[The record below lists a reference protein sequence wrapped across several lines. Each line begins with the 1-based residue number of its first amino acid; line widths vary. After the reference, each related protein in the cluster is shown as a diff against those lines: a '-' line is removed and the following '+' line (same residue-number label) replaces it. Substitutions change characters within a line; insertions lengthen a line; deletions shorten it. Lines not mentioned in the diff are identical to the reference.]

1 MMRLHCQQQKTM
13 LFGGLL
19 LLFGL
24 SACNEPLVGLEP
36 MFDEISLEHPVAL
49 IAGPMLEN
57 GSEPVWFVVEQS
69 GRILRLTGQGKS
81 VQSRVFVDLRD
92 RVEDGPN
99 EAGLLGMAF
108 DPQFKTNKRVYLSY
122 TRHGSP
128 LVSVLSRFVSID
140 GGRVLDLNSEQV
152 LLQVPQPYGNHNGG
166 DVHFGPDGYLY
177 FGLGDGG
184 SSGDPKGN
192 GQSKHTLLG
201 SLLRLDVRGD
211 KGYQIPADNPFAGG
225 GGRPE
230 IYAYGLRN
238 PWRWSFDRTTGELW
252 LGDVG
257 QNTWEEVNVIT
268 RGGNYGWN
276 ILEGRYCYSGAADC
290 KRTGFI
296 NPVAEYSH
304 VVGCSITGGYVYRG
318 KKIPSLKGVYL
329 YGDYC
334 SGQILGLFATAKKG
348 GYRSRLIIN
357 TSQNIASF
365 GEGADGE
372 LYVVGLGGKIFK
384 IVKKL

>member
-1 MMRLHCQQQKTM
+1 MKRLNRQPQKTM

-19 LLFGL
+19 LLFSL
-24 SACNEPLVGLEP
+24 SACDKSLVGLEP
-36 MFDEISLEHPVAL
+36 MFGGVSLERPVAL
-49 IAGPMLEN
+49 IASPLLEN

-69 GRILRLTGQGKS
+69 GRILRLSGQGEF
-81 VQSRVFVDLRD
+81 VQSSVFVDLRD
-92 RVEDGPN
+92 RVDDGPN

-108 DPQFKTNKRVYLSY
+108 DPQYKTNKRVYLSY

-128 LVSVLSRFVSID
+128 LVSVLSRFVSVD
-140 GGRVLDLNSEQV
+140 GGRILDVDSEQV

-184 SSGDPKGN
+184 SSGDPEKN
-192 GQSKHTLLG
+192 GQSTQTLLG

-211 KGYQIPADNPFAGG
+211 KHYQIPADNPFVRGIS
-225 GGRPE
+225 RPE

-238 PWRWSFDRTTGELW
+238 PWRWSFDRNTGELW

-257 QNTWEEVNVIT
+257 QNAWEEVNVIT

-276 ILEGRYCYSGAADC
+276 LREGRYCYLVTDDC
-290 KRTGFI
+290 KRSGFI
-296 NPVAEYSH
+296 DPVAEYSH

-318 KKIPSLKGVYL
+318 EKIPLLKGIYL
-329 YGDYC
+329 FGDYC
-334 SGQILGLFATAKKG
+334 SGQIWGLFPEAGTYKRKLVK
-348 GYRSRLIIN
+348 S
-357 TSQNIASF
+357 TDQNIASF
-365 GEGADGE
+365 GEGVDGE
-372 LYVVGLGGKIFK
+372 LYVVGLSGKIYK
-384 IVKKL
+384 IVRK